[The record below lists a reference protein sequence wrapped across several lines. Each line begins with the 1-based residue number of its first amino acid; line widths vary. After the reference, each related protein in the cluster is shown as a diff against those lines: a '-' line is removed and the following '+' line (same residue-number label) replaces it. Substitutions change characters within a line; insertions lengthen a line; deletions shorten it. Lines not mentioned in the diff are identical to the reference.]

1 MPYYEFQWTDEIEEH
16 LEEHGISPD
25 DFMHVAR
32 NPVTTGYSRS
42 SGYPAAWGYTPDG
55 RFIIAV
61 YDVLDELTLLPVTAY
76 EVAEPGEEI

>member
-1 MPYYEFQWTDEIEEH
+1 MPYYEFQWTDAIEDH
-16 LEEHGISPD
+16 LEEHGISPE
-25 DFMHVAR
+25 DFMHVTR
-32 NPVTTGYSRS
+32 NPAATGYSRS

-76 EVAEPGEEI
+76 EVTEPGEER